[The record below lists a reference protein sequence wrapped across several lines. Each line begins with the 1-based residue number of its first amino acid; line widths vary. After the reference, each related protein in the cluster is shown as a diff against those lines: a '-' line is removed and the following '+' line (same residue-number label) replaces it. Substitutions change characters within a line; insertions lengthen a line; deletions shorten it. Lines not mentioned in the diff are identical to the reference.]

1 MQELSSF
8 LFPHETVRPIQHN
21 LMNTVQDCL
30 RQKKHLIVHAPTG
43 LGKTA
48 ATLPLALA
56 YALEHKYTVF
66 FLTSRHTQHAIAIET
81 LKQIKQK
88 YNTPFVVA
96 DMIGKKWMCAQPNTE
111 HFPSSD
117 FAEFCKHLVVEGK
130 CPYYNNTRNKM
141 NLTVKAKTIHEEL
154 KQGIH
159 HTDHIIATCTSHELC
174 PYEVAVSLAKNAQVI
189 IADYLYLFA
198 PYIRDSFFLKI
209 QRNLPET
216 ILIIDEG
223 HNLPSRVR
231 DLASFRLTN
240 LMVKRAIIEAKKFG
254 YDDTIGLLSHLQDL
268 LNTLSEGMK
277 YNDERLVIQQQ
288 FVKAVERIH
297 DYEQVIADLTF
308 IAASIRERQQKT
320 FIGGIAHFLEAWQ
333 GTDEGYA
340 RILSLTQG
348 RDTPLITLSYRC
360 LDPSVMTQ
368 NVIQQTYATI
378 LMSGTLSPPTMYR
391 DLLGFPKDTVVKE
404 YPSPFPK
411 TNRMNVIIPHTTTK
425 FSERNESQYKE
436 IATICAHI
444 ANTVPG
450 NSAFFF
456 PSYFLRDKVAVH
468 FHQQSIKTTLV
479 EVSQVTKQQKQDLL
493 ERFKQYHKTGAVLL
507 AVVSG
512 SFAEGIDLP
521 GDFLKTVV
529 IVGLPL
535 NQPDLE
541 AKELIKY
548 YDLKFGL
555 GWDYG
560 YVLPAM
566 IKSFQ
571 SAGRCIRSET
581 DRGMIFFLDVRYQWP
596 QYFKTFPKD
605 WEVAISK
612 EYISLINHFFQ
623 NNLQQNQ
630 G

>member
-8 LFPHETVRPIQHN
+8 LFPHERIRPIQDS
-21 LMNTVQDCL
+21 LISTVQECL
-30 RQKKHLIVHAPTG
+30 HNKKHLIVHAPTG

-56 YALEHKYTVF
+56 YALQHKMTVF

-81 LKQIKQK
+81 LQHIKRK
-88 YNTPFVVA
+88 YNSQFIVA

-117 FAEFCKHLVVEGK
+117 FAEFCKHLVAEGK

-141 NLTVKAKTIHEEL
+141 QLTPKAKSIHEEL
-154 KQGIH
+154 KQGVH

-174 PYEVAVSLAKNAQVI
+174 PYEVAVSLAQKAQVI

-198 PYIRDSFFLKI
+198 PYIRDNFFLKI
-209 QRNLPET
+209 QRSLQE
-216 ILIIDEG
+216 IIVIIDEG

-240 LMVKRAIIEAKKFG
+240 MMVKRAIMEAKKFG
-254 YDDTIGLLSHLQDL
+254 YDDTISSLSHIQDI
-268 LNTLSEGMK
+268 LNKLSEGMK
-277 YNDERLVIQQQ
+277 LTDERMVMRQD
-288 FVKAVERIH
+288 FMNAVQRID
-297 DYEQVIADLTF
+297 DYETVVADLTF
-308 IAASIRERQQKT
+308 VAASIRERQQKT

-333 GTDEGYA
+333 GTDDGYA
-340 RILSLTQG
+340 RILSMTPG
-348 RDTPLITLSYRC
+348 RDQLITLSYRC

-368 NVIQQTYATI
+368 KVIQECYSTI
-378 LMSGTLSPPTMYR
+378 LMSGTLSPPSMYR
-391 DLLGFPKDTVVKE
+391 DLLGFPKDAIVRE

-411 TNRMNVIIPHTTTK
+411 TNKMNVIIPHTTTK
-425 FSERNESQYKE
+425 FSERNELQYKE
-436 IATICAHI
+436 IATVCSHI
-444 ANTVPG
+444 ANHVPG

-456 PSYFLRDKVAVH
+456 PSYFLRDRIAVH
-468 FHQQSIKTTLV
+468 FHKQCTKTTLV
-479 EVSQVTKQQKQDLL
+479 EVPQVTKQQKQELL
-493 ERFKQYHKTGAVLL
+493 ERFKQYHRTGAVLL
-507 AVVSG
+507 AVASG

-521 GDFLKTVV
+521 GDFLKAVV

-548 YDLKFGL
+548 YDTKFGL

-560 YVLPAM
+560 YILPAM

-581 DRGMIFFLDVRYQWP
+581 DRGMILFLDVRYQWP

-605 WEVAISK
+605 WEMVISK
-612 EYISLINHFFQ
+612 DYTSLINNFFQ
-623 NNLQQNQ
+623 ENLRQK
-630 G
+630 